1 MSDQEE
7 LIYTPQQALA
17 PKLKAIVLLLF
28 ILAFGV
34 RMYRITAP
42 PIDYHPA
49 RQFMCAA
56 IARGMYME
64 NKTTAP
70 EWERAVAAQN
80 LADELLLEPRVMEG
94 TSVFFYNML
103 GGERLWVP
111 KAIASLLWLLGGVFV
126 FRIVRGIAPNY
137 CAVASLGVYLF
148 LPFGVI
154 GTRSFQPDPLMICL
168 FLGGLHAF
176 LLVVE
181 KQTAGRVAAAAV
193 LWSLAV
199 FIKPLCLVPI
209 GLICIG
215 LWAWRHSIFGIFTS
229 PVPYIVGACF
239 SIPIAYY
246 ALHILG
252 GDSNLDWQANAT
264 VQPALLLTKKFWLGT
279 ARMVGRMIGLIPLAL
294 AIWSAWAL
302 PKKPLAKILIRSWWC
317 GYAVYSCIF
326 TYHIHTHDYYH
337 LQLIPL
343 VAVSYAFLVQ
353 HLVQERIGFV
363 KQHLVALAAVVVIP
377 VLLQLAVSA
386 PKLKALTKGEA
397 SVGKVGFEFVT
408 GLVGVHK
415 KVIMFIHPAFHK
427 RIEAR
432 RQLAIKLGEDLNHT
446 TAAIYL
452 GEDGGT
458 DLTYYGKFGGRRW
471 PGATALVNRTL
482 ATAQSEEKVS
492 RDVFDLIVEEIGAE
506 YFVITDLGDFAKQTE
521 LQRILDDYQVMA
533 DDKELRYKIY
543 RLVPARVPVAPSEI
557 PPETMIPQELE
568 GEVAPATS
576 TPAVSPPPAPAP
588 SPAR

>member
-302 PKKPLAKILIRSWWC
+302 PKKPIGKDSHPLLVVWLRSVL
-317 GYAVYSCIF
+317 VYLYLS
-326 TYHIHTHDYYH
+326 HPHAR
-337 LQLIPL
+337 LLP
-343 VAVSYAFLVQ
+343 
-353 HLVQERIGFV
+353 
-363 KQHLVALAAVVVIP
+363 LAAHSAGGSILR
-377 VLLQLAVSA
+377 LLGAASCPREDRVR
-386 PKLKALTKGEA
+386 EA
-397 SVGKVGFEFVT
+397 ASRC
-408 GLVGVHK
+408 
-415 KVIMFIHPAFHK
+415 I
-427 RIEAR
+427 
-432 RQLAIKLGEDLNHT
+432 
-446 TAAIYL
+446 
-452 GEDGGT
+452 
-458 DLTYYGKFGGRRW
+458 GRGRSHS
-471 PGATALVNRTL
+471 G
-482 ATAQSEEKVS
+482 
-492 RDVFDLIVEEIGAE
+492 
-506 YFVITDLGDFAKQTE
+506 
-521 LQRILDDYQVMA
+521 
-533 DDKELRYKIY
+533 
-543 RLVPARVPVAPSEI
+543 
-557 PPETMIPQELE
+557 
-568 GEVAPATS
+568 
-576 TPAVSPPPAPAP
+576 PAPAGGFC
-588 SPAR
+588 SQVKGADEGRSLRR